1 MKPQKTRVVVWQ
13 TALIVT
19 ARYNPGSPATQLD
32 PPEESGFEIEEVV
45 LEKCPVEDIQGL
57 LSDEAIADIEE
68 QLEAQYEEDRRD
80 DYDEGDR

>member
-19 ARYNPGSPATQLD
+19 ARYNPGYAATRLD
-32 PPEESGFEIEEVV
+32 PSEPSGFEIEEVT
-45 LEKCPVEDIQGL
+45 LEKCPTEDIMGL
-57 LSDEAIADIEE
+57 LSDEVLAEIEE
-68 QLEAQYEEDRRD
+68 QLEAQHEEDSRD